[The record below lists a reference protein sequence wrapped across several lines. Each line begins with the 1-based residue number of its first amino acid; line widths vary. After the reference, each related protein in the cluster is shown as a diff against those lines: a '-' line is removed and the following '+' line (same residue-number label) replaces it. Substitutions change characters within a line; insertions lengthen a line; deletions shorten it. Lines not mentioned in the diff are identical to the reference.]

1 MAQTL
6 AISKRIVSLAQ
17 LKERWP
23 TLQQTNRDDFFLEWC
38 DDLPLLTKEEKSRLD
53 LYLKRY
59 QRHREQGELSESTV
73 KLLLVFPLLELAGFY
88 DEPFFLSGEQS
99 VEIDIEEREERLR
112 GRIDTLVFRSDL
124 WVLIV
129 EAKRSVSFAAAIPQ
143 ALAYLLANPQTQR
156 PTYAMITDGDL
167 FMFIKLAYSPLEY
180 DFSEP
185 ISLLVPR
192 RNRLQEVLQILKQI
206 AARQTHGTSEA

>member
-1 MAQTL
+1 MPQTL

-23 TLQQTNRDDFFLEWC
+23 TLRQTEQDNFFSEWQESLPTLTTAEIARLEQ
-38 DDLPLLTKEEKSRLD
+38 
-53 LYLKRY
+53 YHHRY
-59 QRHREQGELSESTV
+59 QRHRDQGELSESTV

-99 VEIDIEEREERLR
+99 VEIDIEERNERLR
-112 GRIDTLVFRSDL
+112 GRIDTLVIRSDL

-143 ALAYLLANPQTQR
+143 ALAYLLANPQPQY
-156 PTYAMITDGDL
+156 PAYAMVTDGDL
-167 FMFIKLAYSPLEY
+167 FMFIKMAYSPLEY

-192 RNRLQEVLQILKQI
+192 RNRLYEVLQILKQI
-206 AARQTHGTSEA
+206 SIQLQDSQPT

>member
-1 MAQTL
+1 MPQTL
-6 AISKRIVSLAQ
+6 AISKRIASIAQ

-23 TLQQTNRDDFFLEWC
+23 TLRQTDQDVFFGEWREG
-38 DDLPLLTKEEKSRLD
+38 LSSLTEDEKTRLD
-53 LYLKRY
+53 QYHHRY

-99 VEIDIEEREERLR
+99 VEIDIEDRDERLR
-112 GRIDTLVFRSDL
+112 GRIDTLVIRADL
-124 WVLIV
+124 WVLII
-129 EAKRSVSFAAAIPQ
+129 EAKRSISFAAAIPQ
-143 ALAYLLANPQTQR
+143 ALAYMLANSQTQR
-156 PTYAMITDGDL
+156 PVYAMVTDGDL
-167 FMFIKLAYSPLEY
+167 FMFIKLAYHPLEY

-192 RNRLQEVLQILKQI
+192 RNRLYKVLQILKQLADQLQDDQI
-206 AARQTHGTSEA
+206 A